1 MDDREEHVIY
11 YLSKGLSGPELNY
24 SHVEK
29 LALAAV
35 IAVQRLRHYILLWKT
50 TIVADSNP
58 MYHIL
63 TRQVLGGKYSR
74 WIVILQEFDLEF
86 RKAASKKALVFAE
99 LMCDLPRADV
109 DTKPTN
115 SLPDEYLFL
124 ISTSDPWYGDY
135 IVYLQT

>member
-1 MDDREEHVIY
+1 M
-11 YLSKGLSGPELNY
+11 S
-24 SHVEK
+24 
-29 LALAAV
+29 LAA
-35 IAVQRLRHYILLWKT
+35 ILAVQRLRHYILLRKT
-50 TIVADSNP
+50 TIVVDSNP

-74 WIVILQEFDLEF
+74 WIVILQKFDLEF

-99 LMCDLPRADV
+99 LMCDLPRTSADSE
-109 DTKPTN
+109 PAS
-115 SLPDEYLFL
+115 SLPYEHLFL